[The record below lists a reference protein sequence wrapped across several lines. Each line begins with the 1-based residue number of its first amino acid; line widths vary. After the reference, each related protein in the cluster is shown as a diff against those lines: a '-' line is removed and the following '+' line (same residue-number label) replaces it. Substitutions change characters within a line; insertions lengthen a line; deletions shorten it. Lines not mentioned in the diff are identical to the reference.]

1 MPVNPFDD
9 LTAIYGIPRWL
20 ADNRTNLRMARLQM
34 LSHKPYLQDPN
45 QFQRYI
51 QSDLD
56 SENNG

>member
-51 QSDLD
+51 
-56 SENNG
+56 